1 MLVDVTY
8 KIALYIMKLSQK
20 HNMLDLTMTFDKNQN
35 CKIMYVIYKN
45 EDTYYI
51 QLHSNPLA
59 IKLKKRIHIIDHI
72 FIQLVRTQT
81 VNI

>member
-1 MLVDVTY
+1 MLFDVTY

-35 CKIMYVIYKN
+35 CKIMYAIYKN

-51 QLHSNPLA
+51 QLHSNSAVPSA
-59 IKLKKRIHIIDHI
+59 EEYIDIKSKI
-72 FIQLVRTQT
+72 
-81 VNI
+81 